1 MPSILSRKLVSR
13 AMMLLKEAV
22 VIQHVAKAHHEHD
35 RHPYHRIEA
44 EVRQGSVLL
53 NLWRTAQ
60 EIRSQS
66 ERVLG
71 NPAESRAKTDDL
83 AEFI

>member
-1 MPSILSRKLVSR
+1 MPCIVSRKLVSR
-13 AMMLLKEAV
+13 DAMLLTEAV

-35 RHPYHRIEA
+35 RHPYHSIVS
-44 EVRQGSVLL
+44 EVRQGSILL

-60 EIRSQS
+60 EIRTQS

>member
-1 MPSILSRKLVSR
+1 MPSMLSRKLVSR
-13 AMMLLKEAV
+13 AIMLLKEAV

-35 RHPYHRIEA
+35 RHPYHSIVS
-44 EVRQGSVLL
+44 EVRQGSILL

>member
-1 MPSILSRKLVSR
+1 MPSIQSRKLVSR

-22 VIQHVAKAHHEHD
+22 VIQNLAKAHHEHD
-35 RHPYHRIEA
+35 RHPYHSIES

-53 NLWRTAQ
+53 KLSRAAQ
-60 EIRSQS
+60 DIRSQS

-71 NPAESRAKTDDL
+71 NLAESRAKTDDL
-83 AEFI
+83 AEAI